1 MQNQTFQYF
10 EITDV
15 ESTVTHR
22 ISPVTEYYQLLEKI
36 LEVFPQA
43 KFSKLKIQFRDFRD
57 DSKNDFDENQDGM
70 DLALTDQKGQPN
82 IHFFIK
88 IETPAKDAMPLQF
101 ATKTGN
107 TPEPKQ
113 KPSGNMNRPLKF
125 EHSPA
130 NPMQMSQI
138 QPRKDHFVKFSQ
150 NMVNDNA
157 EIDGESFEKSDHEDV
172 QESGNVP
179 VVANSHQTVFSEP
192 ARSGN

>member
-15 ESTVTHR
+15 ESTVSHR
-22 ISPVTEYYQLLEKI
+22 ISPVTEYYQLLDKI

-43 KFSKLKIQFRDFRD
+43 KYSKFTIKYN
-57 DSKNDFDENQDGM
+57 DSDNDPIILDENQADM
-70 DLALTDQKGQPN
+70 DEALKDQKGRPY
-82 IHFFIK
+82 IHFFVK

-101 ATKTGN
+101 ATKTGD

-113 KPSGNMNRPLKF
+113 KPLGNLNRPLQP

-138 QPRKDHFVKFSQ
+138 QPRKDHLVEVSQ
-150 NMVNDNA
+150 NLAKDNV
-157 EIDGESFEKSDHEDV
+157 EVDGVSLEASDHEDV